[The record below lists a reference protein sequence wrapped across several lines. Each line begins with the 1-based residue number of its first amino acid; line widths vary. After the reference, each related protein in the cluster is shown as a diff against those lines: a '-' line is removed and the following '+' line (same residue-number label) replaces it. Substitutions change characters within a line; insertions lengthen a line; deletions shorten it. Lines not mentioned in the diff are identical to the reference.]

1 MKVWFALK
9 FHLENPL
16 IDYINTLVSFVA
28 LNFIFL
34 LCCIPVITIAP
45 ALTAMYTVT
54 LHEVKG
60 ENGYIIRTY
69 CRQFGRNFGQ
79 PFVTGICLSVLLL
92 IVGFAAVFW
101 NEMGTAAS
109 SAAAVILL
117 AAAVVIYSAMMYAF
131 PLMARYQNSWKQT
144 VKNALY
150 MAAGHPACT
159 VILLAMDVV
168 FFAFLCLSD
177 MGKLFMGIVGFSF
190 MAMCKSVIFA
200 KVFDQYELEET
211 ERDSK

>member
-60 ENGYIIRTY
+60 ENVPGLAPR
-69 CRQFGRNFGQ
+69 
-79 PFVTGICLSVLLL
+79 SK
-92 IVGFAAVFW
+92 VGGHNGV
-101 NEMGTAAS
+101 GT
-109 SAAAVILL
+109 LEL
-117 AAAVVIYSAMMYAF
+117 A
-131 PLMARYQNSWKQT
+131 
-144 VKNALY
+144 
-150 MAAGHPACT
+150 G
-159 VILLAMDVV
+159 
-168 FFAFLCLSD
+168 
-177 MGKLFMGIVGFSF
+177 
-190 MAMCKSVIFA
+190 
-200 KVFDQYELEET
+200 
-211 ERDSK
+211 

>member
-1 MKVWFALK
+1 MK
-9 FHLENPL
+9 FHLDNPL

-69 CRQFGRNFGQ
+69 CREFVHNFGQ
-79 PFVTGICLSVLLL
+79 PFVTGLFLSVHLM
-92 IVGFAAVFW
+92 IVGFAAIFW
-101 NEMGTAAS
+101 NGMGTAAS
-109 SAAAVILL
+109 SAAAAILL

-131 PLMARYQNSWKQT
+131 PLMARYRNSWKQT
-144 VKNALY
+144 LKNALY

-159 VILLAMDVV
+159 IILLVMDAA
-168 FFAFLCLSD
+168 FLAFLCLSD
-177 MGKLFMGIVGFSF
+177 MGKIFMGIVGFSF
-190 MAMCKSVIFA
+190 IAMCKSVIFA
-200 KVFDQYELEET
+200 KVFDQYELEEAK
-211 ERDSK
+211 RDSK

>member
-144 VKNALY
+144 VKMRCIWQQGILPVRSYYLQWMLY
-150 MAAGHPACT
+150 SLRSC
-159 VILLAMDVV
+159 VYQIWEN
-168 FFAFLCLSD
+168 CLW
-177 MGKLFMGIVGFSF
+177 
-190 MAMCKSVIFA
+190 
-200 KVFDQYELEET
+200 ELWDFHLWQCVN
-211 ERDSK
+211 R

>member
-1 MKVWFALK
+1 MK
-9 FHLENPL
+9 FHLDNPL

-69 CRQFGRNFGQ
+69 CREFVRNFGQ
-79 PFVTGICLSVLLL
+79 PFVTGLFLSVLLM
-92 IVGFAAVFW
+92 IVGFAAIFW
-101 NEMGTAAS
+101 NGMGTAVS
-109 SAAAVILL
+109 SAAAAILL

-131 PLMARYQNSWKQT
+131 PLIARYRNSWKQT

-159 VILLAMDVV
+159 IILLVMDAA
-168 FFAFLCLSD
+168 FLAFLCLSD
-177 MGKLFMGIVGFSF
+177 MGKIFMGIVGFSF
-190 MAMCKSVIFA
+190 IAMCKSVIFA
-200 KVFDQYELEET
+200 KVFDQYELEEAK
-211 ERDSK
+211 RDSK